1 MGGRSREE
9 LNASETFAA
18 VSSASGARK
27 SGWKPGLAQT
37 TLFRVVLSCV
47 PPDLAGAGSGV
58 MTTTQQTSMALG
70 VAVFGSL
77 FAGLSAGSLGF
88 EGAFVLVLGLLG
100 VLRGGVA
107 VLAGRLPDPR

>member
-1 MGGRSREE
+1 
-9 LNASETFAA
+9 
-18 VSSASGARK
+18 
-27 SGWKPGLAQT
+27 
-37 TLFRVVLSCV
+37 
-47 PPDLAGAGSGV
+47 
-58 MTTTQQTSMALG
+58 MALG